1 MSIISHTNQLVE
13 KHYDQEKVEL
23 IKRTFCKG
31 ATDDELQLFIQ
42 ACKKTGLDPFARQIF
57 AVKRW
62 DSSSKKEVM
71 SIQTAIDGYRLIAD
85 RTGKYVPGKDV
96 EFTYDKNGQLYSA
109 KAYVKKMTPDGVW
122 HDVSAVAFWKEYVQ
136 TTKEGKPTIFWLK
149 KAHIMLSKC
158 AESLALRKAFPAEL
172 SGIYTHDEMPTRG
185 DNGPQEKE
193 EVDPFI
199 SKGEHETLKKL
210 IASSKETSEDR
221 ICEFFKINDLSE
233 LNKGNFEKLK
243 SQIEM
248 KVGKELNAT

>member
-13 KHYDQEKVEL
+13 KHYDQE
-23 IKRTFCKG
+23 
-31 ATDDELQLFIQ
+31 TDDELQLFIQ

-136 TTKEGKPTIFWLK
+136 TTKEGKPTIFWQK

-172 SGIYTHDEMPTRG
+172 SGIYTHDEMPTR
-185 DNGPQEKE
+185 DNNRPPEIE
-193 EVDPFI
+193 PCI
-199 SKGEHETLKKL
+199 SKGEHEILKKL

-248 KVGKELNAT
+248 KMGEGLNAT